1 MSEII
6 SSVNNQTAK
15 IKYYNDVNLFRGFAI
30 FIIVWQHILM
40 LIKFYGGVNWETHWQ
55 SIENLRSAFFDGGTS
70 YFVFISGFF
79 YALFYKRGFDYKVFI
94 KNKLLK
100 VFCPYFI
107 ISSIFVLYRATLVY
121 YNIDDNFIFY
131 SYLYWSFWYVPFIM
145 VMFAISPIFINFI
158 ELNKRKKY

>member
-1 MSEII
+1 M
-6 SSVNNQTAK
+6 
-15 IKYYNDVNLFRGFAI
+15 Y
-30 FIIVWQHILM
+30 
-40 LIKFYGGVNWETHWQ
+40 
-55 SIENLRSAFFDGGTS
+55 S
-70 YFVFISGFF
+70 YRDFF

-107 ISSIFVLYRATLVY
+107 ISSIFVLYRASLVY